1 MNGNLM
7 VLTVCSHFL

>member
-7 VLTVCSHFL
+7 VLTVCSHLL